1 MSLCVFP
8 GDDDQ
13 EPVDIE
19 GTHII
24 FQFKGLG
31 NALILLSRES
41 SDGPLLEVF
50 LVCIFINTS
59 QLSSGYLLDVARC
72 YLWSFPLYLNIK

>member
-1 MSLCVFP
+1 MRLYDFP
-8 GDDDQ
+8 GGDLQ
-13 EPVDIE
+13 ERVYIE

-31 NALILLSRES
+31 NALILFRRNSGDSILDS
-41 SDGPLLEVF
+41 F

-59 QLSSGYLLDVARC
+59 Q
-72 YLWSFPLYLNIK
+72 